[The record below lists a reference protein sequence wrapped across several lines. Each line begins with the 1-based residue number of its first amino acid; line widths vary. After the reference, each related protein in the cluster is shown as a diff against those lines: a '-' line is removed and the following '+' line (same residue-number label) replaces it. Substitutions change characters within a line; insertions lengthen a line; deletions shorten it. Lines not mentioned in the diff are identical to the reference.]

1 MAKKCIPGVICIEN
15 MTLAIILFLL
25 VIVAYLWIRVS
36 SLGNNSQSSTI
47 QSQSNSVSTPTIL
60 LSNSV
65 SRIPI
70 QDVRGDVGRCN
81 GSGNGTIGD
90 PLSNAYVPPIKCD
103 AGSLMIPPTVMNIPS
118 NAVPINIPTQS
129 YNTQYSQVGILT
141 KQYGSKHDILPL
153 MGRRT
158 ITSRDKWQ
166 YYTVSGGG
174 AGGNLQAKLPVKVK
188 NRNCSSEYGCEEIHN
203 GDDVYVEGYQET
215 FRATIYE
222 SGLFSYIPY

>member
-25 VIVAYLWIRVS
+25 VVVAYLWIRVS
-36 SLGNNSQSSTI
+36 SLGNTDTSSVLIT
-47 QSQSNSVSTPTIL
+47 QQPNYSSNHNLLVANSVAK
-60 LSNSV
+60 V
-65 SRIPI
+65 PI

-81 GSGNGTIGD
+81 GGQGTIGD

-103 AGSLMIPPTVMNIPS
+103 AGSLMIPPTVMSIPS
-118 NAVPINIPTQS
+118 NSVPINIPTQS
-129 YNTQYSQVGILT
+129 YNTQYTQIGILT
-141 KQYGSKHDILPL
+141 KQFGSNRDILPL

-188 NRNCSSEYGCEEIHN
+188 NRNCSSEYGCDEIHN
-203 GDDVYVEGYQET
+203 GDDVYVEGYQEM

-222 SGLFSYIPY
+222 NGLFSYIPF